1 MFFLFSVAKS
11 SFGPIR
17 FVFHERSPILI
28 QAIWNHWQEE
38 REPILSQWFL
48 SGLLKCKTKVWEE
61 LSQKLDRINGSLDR
75 GTHFRE
81 PSWMV
86 FYMLS
91 LFAQRFRFRGREPQV
106 FVSWLTAHSPDYGR
120 ARCLVWWPLAYL
132 NKRGMIPRIE
142 NNQWLLPALF
152 LVGLAERRGYGI
164 NHFLMQDCFKLHVKR
179 LFQRCTDLSTEVQAS
194 TNKTLCIVMAFVL
207 VVFYHRVIIKGLMM
221 LQYFQKYLL
230 FWKFEGDETNN
241 YFISDQCKEMGF

>member
-11 SFGPIR
+11 SFGPIPVCLPWKKPYFDTSNLKSLAR
-17 FVFHERSPILI
+17 RKRTHLT
-28 QAIWNHWQEE
+28 
-38 REPILSQWFL
+38 QWFL

-61 LSQKLDRINGSLDR
+61 LSQKLDRINGSLDT

-164 NHFLMQDCFKLHVKR
+164 NHFLMQDCFN
-179 LFQRCTDLSTEVQAS
+179 F
-194 TNKTLCIVMAFVL
+194 M
-207 VVFYHRVIIKGLMM
+207 
-221 LQYFQKYLL
+221 
-230 FWKFEGDETNN
+230 
-241 YFISDQCKEMGF
+241 